1 MSVVGVWVTDK
12 LLVTQVDLFLSNFKR
27 CAVQGKIDYSEVK
40 PKTTKFLRTIGWTN
54 RAMNSFILENVEPK
68 HYFRGPSEHHH
79 QKNRTVMEFGMVM
92 DSTQLYV
99 KLELIIENED
109 FVAGYMSFHHRE
121 QKIEHFPL
129 DKTGE
134 VE

>member
-1 MSVVGVWVTDK
+1 MTDK
-12 LLVTQVDLFLSNFKR
+12 LLETQVNIFLSNFKC
-27 CAVQGKIDYSEVK
+27 CADQGEIDYSEVNS
-40 PKTTKFLRTIGWTN
+40 KTTKVLRTIGWTN
-54 RAMNSFILENVEPK
+54 KAMNSFILENIESK

-79 QKNRTVMEFGMVM
+79 QKNRTVVEFGMM
-92 DSTQLYV
+92 LDDIQLYV

-109 FVAGYMSFHHRE
+109 FVAGYMSFHPRE

-129 DKTGE
+129 DRTGE